1 MCKVVSR
8 EPRLHALGN
17 GTLVGLSAL
26 ATGQWRGECLSSDVA
41 MCDLLGDESKNAY
54 FDTVVF
60 NPLPPDLS
68 HHGAPMQVIYFRGEE
83 MRRHY
88 QQRICEVEYCSFTLL
103 VFSTTG
109 KMGRTA
115 GVTAQIEENR
125 KEAYSQNG
133 VWTRTL
139 VRFFSLLW
147 SSIPALC
154 GCRTMKTIE
163 LSSLTNSKT
172 KYVKHTL

>member
-17 GTLVGLSAL
+17 GTLVGLLAL

-41 MCDLLGDESKNAY
+41 MCDLLGDESQNAY

-60 NPLPPDLS
+60 NPYAQTYLTWSPNASYLLQGGRKETTLPAADLWS
-68 HHGAPMQVIYFRGEE
+68 WILLLYAAGILDHRQNGPNRRCNGADRGEP
-83 MRRHY
+83 
-88 QQRICEVEYCSFTLL
+88 QGGLFTKWR
-103 VFSTTG
+103 VDKNTC
-109 KMGRTA
+109 A
-115 GVTAQIEENR
+115 I
-125 KEAYSQNG
+125 
-133 VWTRTL
+133 
-139 VRFFSLLW
+139 FSLLW

-154 GCRTMKTIE
+154 GCLTTKTIE